1 MSSLRRMSLWDN
13 SIGLVSM
20 VRVNAI
26 LGNLSSPEW
35 AHRAESSELCYIEL
49 DGWMAQRSR
58 FVAKSTDGE
67 SSLSRWVVMC
77 GCVMAMWWHTMAR
90 RGG

>member
-1 MSSLRRMSLWDN
+1 MSLWDN

-49 DGWMAQRSR
+49 DGWMAQRN
-58 FVAKSTDGE
+58 KEIEETYKNK
-67 SSLSRWVVMC
+67 
-77 GCVMAMWWHTMAR
+77 
-90 RGG
+90 